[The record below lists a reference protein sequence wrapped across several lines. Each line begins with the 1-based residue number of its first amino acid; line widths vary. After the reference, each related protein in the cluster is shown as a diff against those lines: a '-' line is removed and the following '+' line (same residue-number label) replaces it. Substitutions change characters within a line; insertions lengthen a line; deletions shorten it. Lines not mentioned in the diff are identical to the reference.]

1 MKISTTYR
9 VYKMKKALKAIGR
22 FFKDWWYIIG
32 LGIAIYLLTKIDEI
46 L

>member
-1 MKISTTYR
+1 MKLSTI
-9 VYKMKKALKAIGR
+9 YKIFKVLKAIWQ
-22 FFKDWWYIIG
+22 FFADWWYIIG

>member
-1 MKISTTYR
+1 MKASLIYR
-9 VYKMKKALKAIGR
+9 MYKVLKAIGQ
-22 FFKDWWYIIG
+22 FFKDWWYVIG